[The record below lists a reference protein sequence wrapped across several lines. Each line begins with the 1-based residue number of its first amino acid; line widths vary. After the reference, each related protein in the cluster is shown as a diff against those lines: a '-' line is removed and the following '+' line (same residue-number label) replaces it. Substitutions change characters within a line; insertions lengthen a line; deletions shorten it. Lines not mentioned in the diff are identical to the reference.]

1 MGMTKEAR
9 RVYMRKYRAENRDKL
24 LAYYRDR
31 RQAKKAHATDFG
43 TFLWENGITQTAA
56 AKMLGVSVST
66 VNCWANGITTAN
78 EDKIRTVWPEYN
90 G

>member
-9 RVYMRKYRAENRDKL
+9 RVYMRKYRAANRDKL

-31 RQAKKAHATDFG
+31 RKMKSHVTDFC
-43 TFLWENGITQTAA
+43 TFLWENDITQTEA

>member
-9 RVYMRKYRAENRDKL
+9 RVYMRKYRAKNRDKL

-31 RQAKKAHATDFG
+31 RQMKAHVTDFC
-43 TFLWENGITQTAA
+43 TFLRENDITQTAA

-66 VNCWANGITTAN
+66 INCWANGITTAN
-78 EDKIRTVWPEYN
+78 EDKIRAVWPEYN